1 MYLRGGAALFFSL
14 FLAACQGDRA
24 QNRAAAD
31 QVLAAVEAWLGPIE
45 MERELEDLVDEL
57 ERSGLTPSRVFE
69 KTLGWT
75 DSSPTKKTLSL
86 EGRAGDEV
94 YRILAAP
101 TPRPPTR
108 PGDYRGT
115 FRIEKLAEHEYRW
128 SGEDDV
134 LLGEFPL
141 SVLAVVIES
150 VLEELSSSQGPS
162 ELLRLLPETKNAWGR
177 LGTLDGLERRQLDD
191 GTTAVTLR
199 VSLHPDRIEEAFP
212 DYARYLDKAVRPI
225 EMELDV
231 LDEEDTP
238 WCRVELEDLGIEA
251 HLRISHQGLVPLHGP
266 PRQLPERLVTV
277 TSLSTKAGWFRVGFR
292 NLRSRLRFQ
301 RRPDEI
307 EIAFLYLDEPEWR
320 IPFLVEPFLTSAL
333 RYPFE
338 GDGVEITTRFH
349 RRADGGTLMASE
361 FRMAV
366 KETWLLRR
374 VGGGFGREYDDSAE
388 KQRRQFAAEV
398 IGALKRDIRAVLSG
412 ESASAPREGDDRRD
426 VPSFDGRENMV
437 RSPFGF

>member
-1 MYLRGGAALFFSL
+1 MYLRSGAVLLSAL
-14 FLAACQGDRA
+14 FLASCQDDRA
-24 QNRAAAD
+24 RNRAAAD
-31 QVLAAVEAWLGPIE
+31 QILAAVESWLGPIE
-45 MERELEDLVDEL
+45 MEPELEDLVDEL
-57 ERSGLTPSRVFE
+57 ERSGLTPSRVFARTQGWTE
-69 KTLGWT
+69 SSSTRKTL
-75 DSSPTKKTLSL
+75 TL
-86 EGRAGDEV
+86 AGHPGDGT
-94 YRILAAP
+94 YRIVAAP
-101 TPRPPTR
+101 TPSPLTQ

-115 FRIEKLAEHEYRW
+115 FHIEKLAEHEYRW

-134 LLGEFPL
+134 LLGVFPL
-141 SVLAVVIES
+141 SVLMVVIES

-162 ELLRLLPETKNAWGR
+162 DLLRSLPETQNAWGR
-177 LGTLDGLERRQLDD
+177 LGTLDGLERRDLDD
-191 GTTAVTLR
+191 GTTSIALR
-199 VSLHPDRIEEAFP
+199 VSLHPERIGDAFP
-212 DYARYLDKAVRPI
+212 DYARYLEKAVRPI

-231 LDEEDTP
+231 LDEEDVP
-238 WCRVELEDLGIEA
+238 WCRVELQELGIEA
-251 HLRISHQGLVPLHGP
+251 RLRVSREGLVPLHGP
-266 PRQLPERLVTV
+266 PRPLPERLVTV
-277 TSLSTKAGWFRVGFR
+277 TSLSTKAGLFRVGFR

-338 GDGVEITTRFH
+338 GDGVEIATRFH

-374 VGGGFGREYDDSAE
+374 VGGGFGGEYDDSAE

-398 IGALKRDIRAVLSG
+398 IDALKRDIQAALNEAPIVGRAR
-412 ESASAPREGDDRRD
+412 A
-426 VPSFDGRENMV
+426 
-437 RSPFGF
+437 RSW